1 MSTERSA
8 ARPITRLAIVTR
20 GAPAMRFIRAAREHA
35 REHDRD
41 LRIIAVHAD
50 AERDA
55 LFVRAADEAVSLH
68 DGGDPAGGG
77 GSLSAAAPALDLVE
91 DALLRS
97 QADGAWVGWGPLAQV
112 PAFADICHRHGLVQ
126 VGPGGAVLRRL
137 NDRGELA
144 NLAEAAGVA
153 VADSSVVDH
162 EVARHLEVLTVADHR
177 GTAWAVDVHD
187 GTLQRRTEKVLVESA
202 TGARAGVD
210 LAALAS
216 AAERLTTLA
225 GFTGV
230 AMVTFVRPSH
240 GPEVALLRVSVGV
253 PLGHGITEMTTGVD
267 LAKLQ
272 LHLAEGGRLEGT
284 PRSARGHAISVR
296 LNAEDAEAAL
306 RPAPGVVELLQLP
319 SGPGIRVD
327 TGVTEGDDLQWHPDP
342 TVAEV
347 VAWGRDREEARVR
360 LHLAVSNLLVVL
372 HGGTTNKG
380 FLLDLLERRELL
392 TGAYDTGWLD
402 RVAAGGGLEGVRH
415 ADLAVLIA
423 AVDASD
429 VERRYEQAQLFAA
442 AARGRPRSTAA
453 AGRTIE
459 LVYRG
464 HDYAVEVARTGRRRY
479 ALTVDGSRTE
489 LLVTRLGPHQ
499 SRVEVGNRS
508 VSVVSAVQ
516 GGDHLVEVDGVP
528 HRLRRR
534 DGGVVKAPTPG
545 VLVAVPVAPGDE
557 VDAGATVAV
566 LESMK
571 MERSIPAPFAG
582 RVRQVFAG
590 ANVQVD
596 AGAPLVE
603 LDPKGAGTAV
613 TAEPRLRFPQIT
625 EAIGSGVGRCRRE
638 LDVLRRFVLGYD
650 VDPGAARRVVR
661 EQARRLEQREVSQ
674 DDLLEDEVAVL
685 GAFADLRALFRSHRE
700 AGQGTE
706 DPLVVRSPEEH
717 LHAYMRAIDTT
728 GEGLPVP
735 FLSDLDR
742 VLARYGVTS
751 RDRTPALEQALYWVF
766 RSQRRV
772 AEQVP
777 VIVSLLHRWHD
788 HAVDTRGER
797 GVDVAEVLDRL
808 VTATLRSQPQIAD
821 LAREVR
827 YRLFE
832 AFAMEEARLAAYRE
846 IDAHVSALESPV
858 PDANDRDSHLD
869 ALVTFPTPLAPRL
882 LARLADAP
890 ESHGTLFLELLTRRY
905 YRLPSSHPVR
915 AFADG
920 RVLVATTDDGLGTVH
935 TLAAWSPPD
944 GLAELAGILPSVLA
958 QLPAGARL
966 RLDVCTWLDEPRDD
980 DALAATVQ
988 AAFRPLGSI
997 PMLEHATVAA
1007 VEVPPGGNPGK
1018 VYHVTFRPA
1027 EGRGL
1032 AEDHAL
1038 RGLQPMMASR
1048 LALWRYANFDL
1059 QRVAT
1064 EDGIHLYRGTARTN
1078 PKDERLF
1085 AIAEVRTLTPVYD
1098 DDGRVR
1104 RLLEVDRAL
1113 TRAFE
1118 AMRRE
1123 LATMPPATRPVWN
1136 RITLHVWPPVE
1147 IALEDLEDM
1156 ARDLVPAAVG
1166 LGLEEVDVACQ
1177 RVDPATGTP
1186 NAVLLRLTGSVG
1198 EGFTVTETA
1207 PPDHPL
1213 VALDEYTQKVV
1224 QCRRRGTPYPYELLA
1239 LLTSKAVGGLTSIRG
1254 GAFVEH
1260 DLDGSGR
1267 AVPVTRPP
1275 GLNQAGIV
1283 FGVVSNTSARYP
1295 EGMQRVV
1302 LLGDPSR
1309 ALGAITEAEC
1319 DRIVAALDLADERGL
1334 PVEWFALS
1342 AGARIALDSGTENMD
1357 GVAAVLRR
1365 LIAFTQA
1372 GGEVNVVV
1380 TGINVGAQPYWN
1392 AEATMLMHT
1401 KGILVMTPDSAMV
1414 LTGKQALD
1422 FSGGVSA
1429 EDNFGIGGYERVM
1442 GPNGQAQYWAPDLA
1456 GACRVLLT
1464 HYEHS
1469 YVAPGER
1476 FPRRAPTG
1484 DPADRDVCSAP
1495 HRLGGSELAHVGDI
1509 FDDHRNP
1516 DRKQPFDIRSV
1527 MRAVLDTDHPPLERW
1542 ADLADADTAVVW
1554 DAHLGG
1560 IPVCAI
1566 GLEAHALPRRGPVP
1580 ADGPEQWTSGTLFPM
1595 SSKKVARAVNATSGS
1610 RPLLVLANLS
1620 GFDGSPESMRRWQ
1633 LEYGA
1638 EIGRAVVNFRGPIVF
1653 CVVSRYH
1660 GGAFV
1665 VFSQRLNDNLVTLA
1679 VAGSHASVIGG
1690 APAAA
1695 VVFAGE
1701 LTRRTQL
1708 DPRVQELAAEAEA
1721 ASGADRA
1728 HLRTELDAVL
1738 AEVRSEKLGELAA
1751 EFDAIHSVERAR
1763 QVGSLTAIV
1772 SPERLRPELIAA
1784 VERGMARELERVGRS
1799 R

>member
-1 MSTERSA
+1 MSMERRA

-41 LRIIAVHAD
+41 LRVIAVHAD

-77 GSLSAAAPALDLVE
+77 LSLSAAAPALELVE
-91 DALLRS
+91 DALVRS

-112 PAFADICHRHGLVQ
+112 PEFADMCSRLRLVQ
-126 VGPGGAVLRRL
+126 VGPGGDVLRRM
-137 NDRGELA
+137 NDRQELGG
-144 NLAEAAGVA
+144 LAEAAGVPL
-153 VADSSVVDH
+153 ADSSVADRQ
-162 EVARHLEVLTVADHR
+162 VARHLEVLTVADHR

-202 TGARAGVD
+202 TGARSGVD

-216 AAERLTTLA
+216 LAERLMARA

-306 RPAPGVVELLQLP
+306 RPAPGVVDLLQLP

-327 TGVTEGDDLQWHPDP
+327 TGVTEGDDLARHPDP

-380 FLLDLLERRELL
+380 FLLDLLERPELL

-402 RVAAGGGLEGVRH
+402 RVASSGGLEGVRH
-415 ADLAVLIA
+415 ADLAVLLA
-423 AVDASD
+423 AVDASE
-429 VERRYEQAQLFAA
+429 VERRYDQAQLFAA
-442 AARGRPRSTAA
+442 AARGRPRSTAEI
-453 AGRTIE
+453 GRTIE

-489 LLVTRLGPHQ
+489 LLVTRLGPYQ

-534 DGGVVKAPTPG
+534 DGGVVRAPTPG
-545 VLVAVPVAPGDE
+545 VVVAVPVVRGDE
-557 VDAGATVAV
+557 VDLGATVAV

-590 ANVQVD
+590 TNVQVD
-596 AGAPLVE
+596 AGAPLIE
-603 LDPKGAGTAV
+603 LDTVGAEATVA
-613 TAEPRLRFPQIT
+613 AEPRLRFPQIT
-625 EAIGSGVGRCRRE
+625 EAVGSGVGRCRRE

-650 VDPGAARRVVR
+650 VDPSHARRVVS
-661 EQARRLEQREVSQ
+661 EQARRFEEREVSQ
-674 DDLLEDEVAVL
+674 GDLLEDEVAVL

-700 AGQGTE
+700 SAEAAE

-717 LHAYMRAIDTT
+717 LHAYMRAIDTA
-728 GEGLPVP
+728 GEGLPAR

-742 VLARYGVTS
+742 VLARYGVMS
-751 RDRTPALEQALYWVF
+751 RDRTPALEQALFWVF

-797 GVDVAEVLDRL
+797 GADVAEVLDRL
-808 VTATLRSQPQIAD
+808 VTATLRSQPHIAD

-846 IDAHVSALESPV
+846 IDAHISALESPSSG
-858 PDANDRDSHLD
+858 PSDRTTHLD

-882 LARLADAP
+882 LARLADGP
-890 ESHGTLFLELLTRRY
+890 EEHGTLFLELLTRRY
-905 YRLPSSHPVR
+905 YRLPSGHPVQ

-920 RVLVATTDDGLGTVH
+920 RVVVAVSDDGPDTVH
-935 TLAAWSPPD
+935 IVAAWSPPD
-944 GLAELAGILPSVLA
+944 DLAGLARILPAVLAELPD
-958 QLPAGARL
+958 GARV
-966 RLDVCTWLDEPRDD
+966 RLDVCTWLDEPCDD
-980 DALAATVQ
+980 DALAATVR
-988 AAFRPLGSI
+988 AALGPLASI
-997 PMLEHATVAA
+997 PMLDHATVAA
-1007 VEVPPGGNPGK
+1007 VEVPPGGSPGR
-1018 VYHVTFRPA
+1018 VHHVTFRPA
-1027 EGRGL
+1027 EGGDL
-1032 AEDHAL
+1032 TEDHAL

-1059 QRVAT
+1059 QRVVT
-1064 EDGIHLYRGTARTN
+1064 EDGIHLFRGTARSN

-1085 AIAEVRTLTPVYD
+1085 AIAEVRTLTPVHD

-1104 RLLEVDRAL
+1104 RLLEVDRAI

-1123 LATMPPATRPVWN
+1123 LATMPPTTRPVWN
-1136 RITLHVWPPVE
+1136 RITLHVWPPVA
-1147 IALEDLEDM
+1147 IGLDDLEDM
-1156 ARDLVPAAVG
+1156 ARELVPAAAG
-1166 LGLEEVDVACQ
+1166 LGLEEVDVAGQ
-1177 RVDPATGTP
+1177 RLDPETGTP
-1186 NAVLLRLTGSVG
+1186 QPVLLRLTGSVG
-1198 EGFTVTETA
+1198 AGFTVTETA
-1207 PPDHPL
+1207 PPDRPL
-1213 VALDEYTQKVV
+1213 EALDEYTQKVV

-1260 DLDGSGR
+1260 DLDDLGR
-1267 AVPVTRPP
+1267 AVPVARPP

-1283 FGVVSNTSARYP
+1283 FGVVSNTTARYP
-1295 EGMQRVV
+1295 EGMARVV

-1319 DRIVAALDLADERGL
+1319 DRIVAALDLAEERGL

-1365 LIAFTQA
+1365 LIGFTQA

-1456 GACRVLLT
+1456 GACRVLLS
-1464 HYEHS
+1464 HYQHS

-1476 FPRRAPTG
+1476 FPRRASTT
-1484 DPADRDVCSAP
+1484 DPADRDVSRAP
-1495 HRLGGSELAHVGDI
+1495 HRLVGSALTHVGDI
-1509 FDDHRNP
+1509 FDEHRNP

-1566 GLEAHALPRRGPVP
+1566 GLEAHASPRRGPVP

-1665 VFSQRLNDNLVTLA
+1665 VFSQRLNDNLVTVA

-1701 LTRRTQL
+1701 VTRRTQR

-1728 HLRTELDAVL
+1728 HLRTELDAVV
-1738 AEVRSEKLGELAA
+1738 AEVHSEKLGELAD

-1763 QVGSLTAIV
+1763 DVGSISAIV
-1772 SPERLRPELIAA
+1772 APEQLRPELIAA
-1784 VERGMARELERVGRS
+1784 VERGIVRELERVGKPR
-1799 R
+1799 